1 MNKTIRLL
9 ATLLGI
15 QLLFALGLQF
25 TGTNLAAT
33 ASNGNAPLITIDK
46 DKVDHFTIEGPD
58 AAKVILTKVEGNWQ
72 LPERHNFPAD
82 ANKVK
87 RLLGRLEGLKRGQ
100 PVTTTSGAHSRF
112 KVTDDTFERRIT
124 LAAGGQ
130 TLARLYLGTSPGI
143 RQVHARVDD
152 QKPVYAVELET
163 YDVPAAADGWEDKT
177 LLEIPKTEIQSIDVA
192 GLHLAR
198 MVESVTTKGSTPKDS
213 GPATKGSSENS
224 PEEGVKPP
232 AQPEPTQPAWQATGL
247 VKDEIINRDA
257 VNKLAGLLADLRFSS
272 VAGWEAKVEYGLDEP
287 ILRLSLM
294 RKGGQQVEYLLGK
307 TPDKEEYTLKVST
320 RPEYFRLP
328 TYTAKPL
335 INAAKRETLL
345 ATKTESKDEASAH

>member
-1 MNKTIRLL
+1 MDKTIRLL
-9 ATLLGI
+9 AALLGI
-15 QLLFALGLQF
+15 QLLLALGLWF
-25 TGTNLAAT
+25 TGPNLAAT
-33 ASNGNAPLITIDK
+33 ASNGNALLVTLDK

-58 AAKVILTKVEGNWQ
+58 AAKVVLAKVDGNWR

-87 RLLGRLEGLKRGQ
+87 RLLGRLEGLKQGQ
-100 PVTTTSGAHSRF
+100 PVTTTSGAHVRF
-112 KVTDDTFERRIT
+112 KVSDDAFERRII

-130 TLARLYLGTSPGI
+130 TLAKLYLGTSPGI
-143 RQVHARVDD
+143 RQVHARVDE

-163 YDVPAAADGWEDKT
+163 YDVPTSADGWEDKT
-177 LLEIPKTEIQSIDVA
+177 LLEIPKPEIQSIDVA

-198 MVESVTTKGSTPKDS
+198 MVESVTTKSTTPKDG
-213 GPATKGSSENS
+213 GPDTEGSSKSS
-224 PEEGVKPP
+224 PEKGAKP
-232 AQPEPTQPAWQATGL
+232 AQPAWQATGL
-247 VKDEIINRDA
+247 VEGETINRDA
-257 VNKLAGLLADLRFSS
+257 VEKLAGLLADLRFGS
-272 VAGWEAKVEYGLDEP
+272 VAGWESKVEYGLDEP

-294 RKGGQQVEYLLGK
+294 RKGGQQVEYQLGK
-307 TPDKEEYTLKVST
+307 TTDKEEYTLKVST

-345 ATKTESKDEASAH
+345 ATKTKSKDDEAAAPKPAQ

>member
-9 ATLLGI
+9 AALLGI
-15 QLLFALGLQF
+15 QLLLALGLQF
-25 TGTNLAAT
+25 TGPDLAAT
-33 ASNGNAPLITIDK
+33 VSNGNERLIIIDK

-58 AAKVILTKVEGNWQ
+58 AAKVILAKVDGNWQ

-87 RLLGRLEGLKRGQ
+87 RLLGRLEGLKHGQ
-100 PVTTTSGAHSRF
+100 PVTTTSAAHVRF
-112 KVTDDTFERRIT
+112 KVTDDAFERRIT
-124 LAAGGQ
+124 LAAGDQ
-130 TLARLYLGTSPGI
+130 TLARLYLGTSPSV

-163 YDVPAAADGWEDKT
+163 HDVPAAADGWEDKT
-177 LLEIPKTEIQSIDVA
+177 LLEIAKPEIQSIDVA

-198 MVESVTTKGSTPKDS
+198 MEESVPTKSTTPKDS
-213 GPATKGSSENS
+213 SPTTEGSSEES
-224 PEEGVKPP
+224 PEAGVKP
-232 AQPEPTQPAWQATGL
+232 AQPAWQATGL
-247 VKDEIINRDA
+247 IKDETINRDA
-257 VNKLAGLLADLRFSS
+257 VNKLAGLLADLQFGS
-272 VAGWEAKVEYGLDEP
+272 VVGWEAKVEYGLNKP
-287 ILRLSLM
+287 VLRLSLM

-307 TPDKEEYTLKVST
+307 TADKEEYTLKVST

-345 ATKTESKDEASAH
+345 ATKTESKDEATTAPESAH